1 MVCSEQFLHARAGPV
16 RGEATPDYAY
26 VPEALRRIAADLPD
40 VRLVFL
46 LRDPVARAHSHYLHN
61 TARERET
68 LSFEEAIAAEPERLA
83 RTTGT
88 DRERFSYVDRGRY
101 LHQLRTVL
109 ELFPREQVMIQ
120 LFEDLRDRPG
130 PTFTR
135 VADFLGIDSSYVP
148 DAVGAQVNAYQQF
161 RSVRVRDLAR
171 RLPKRLVDA
180 IGRVNRVPAQDYP
193 ALSPTVR
200 AQLLDVYGAERDELA
215 QLLGRDLH
223 EWRA

>member
-101 LHQLRTVL
+101 LHQLRTVV

-130 PTFTR
+130 PTFTCITESSGSTPR
-135 VADFLGIDSSYVP
+135 TSLTPWVRSFAGCGSATSPVACPSASSTP
-148 DAVGAQVNAYQQF
+148 SG
-161 RSVRVRDLAR
+161 
-171 RLPKRLVDA
+171 
-180 IGRVNRVPAQDYP
+180 G
-193 ALSPTVR
+193 
-200 AQLLDVYGAERDELA
+200 
-215 QLLGRDLH
+215 
-223 EWRA
+223 